1 MKKRD
6 VLTLRDLTRSDLD
19 EVLSLAAALKQ
30 ERGEGHRRPLL
41 AGKKLALVFQKPSLR
56 TRATFDIGMTELGGS
71 TLFLGPDEVHLGARE
86 TPADCAR
93 VLCRL
98 VDIIAVRTFAQNIV
112 AEMAHF
118 GSVPVINA
126 LSDLYHPCQVLA
138 DLLTLQERK
147 GGVEGLRVVF
157 VGDGNN
163 VAHSWLLAAEKLPFR
178 FTLAC
183 PEGFEPDKAIFDSVV
198 SAGAEVAVT
207 HDPAE
212 AVSGADAIYTDV
224 WASMGQESEAG
235 ARQDAFRRLPGQPGV
250 GGPGEGRR
258 GGDALPAGS
267 PRGGDHRRGDRR
279 PPFGGVRPGRE
290 PASRPEGADGL
301 VPRLVSA
308 GLTRFVRASAMTSVV
323 SHKYGYE
330 DARAFWSSARR
341 DDL

>member
-6 VLTLRDLTRSDLD
+6 VLSLRDLTRADLD
-19 EVLSLAAALKQ
+19 EVLSLAATLKR
-30 ERGEGHRRPLL
+30 ERKEGRQRPLL

-71 TLFLGPDEVHLGARE
+71 TLFLGPDEVHLGERE

-98 VDIIAVRTFAQNIV
+98 VDILAVRTFAQEIV
-112 AEMAHF
+112 SEMARS

-138 DLLTLQERK
+138 DLLTLQECK
-147 GGVEGLRVVF
+147 GGVEGLKVVF

-183 PEGFEPDKAIFDSVV
+183 PEGFEPDKEIFDSVAA
-198 SAGAEVAVT
+198 AGADVAVT

-224 WASMGQESEAG
+224 WASMGREAEAG
-235 ARQDAFRRLPGQPGV
+235 ARHDAFAAFQINRELVARARDDVVVMHCLPAHRGEEITDDV
-250 GGPGEGRR
+250 IEGR
-258 GGDALPAGS
+258 
-267 PRGGDHRRGDRR
+267 H
-279 PPFGGVRPGRE
+279 
-290 PASRPEGADGL
+290 
-301 VPRLVSA
+301 
-308 GLTRFVRASAMTSVV
+308 SVV
-323 SHKYGYE
+323 FDQAENRLHAQKALMVWCLAS
-330 DARAFWSSARR
+330 
-341 DDL
+341 

>member
-6 VLTLRDLTRSDLD
+6 VLTLRDLTRADLD
-19 EVLSLAAALKQ
+19 EVLSLAAVLKR
-30 ERGEGHRRPLL
+30 ERREGRQRPLL
-41 AGKKLALVFQKPSLR
+41 AGKKLALLFQKPSLR

-71 TLFLGPDEVHLGARE
+71 TLFLGPDEVHLGERE

-98 VDIIAVRTFAQNIV
+98 VDIIAVRTFAQEIV
-112 AEMAHF
+112 SEMAGF

-138 DLLTLQERK
+138 DLLTLQECK
-147 GGVEGLRVVF
+147 GGLEGLKVVF

-183 PEGFEPDKAIFDSVV
+183 PEGFDPDRDIFDSAVA
-198 SAGAEVAVT
+198 AGADVSVT

-224 WASMGQESEAG
+224 WASMGQEAEAG
-235 ARQDAFRRLPGQPGV
+235 SRQDAFAAFQVNRELVARA
-250 GGPGEGRR
+250 
-258 GGDALPAGS
+258 GDDAVVMHCLPAHRGEEITDEVIEGS
-267 PRGGDHRRGDRR
+267 H
-279 PPFGGVRPGRE
+279 
-290 PASRPEGADGL
+290 
-301 VPRLVSA
+301 
-308 GLTRFVRASAMTSVV
+308 SVV
-323 SHKYGYE
+323 FDQAENRLHAQKALMVWCLGGE
-330 DARAFWSSARR
+330 TH
-341 DDL
+341 